1 MDEGKAG
8 MMGGMGRTG
17 RTGRTGKTGKTGR
30 TGRTGTFSQAVIL
43 AKARI
48 HEGSPGVI
56 HHARGPHGFQLALE

>member
-1 MDEGKAG
+1 VDEGKAG

-17 RTGRTGKTGKTGR
+17 KTGK